1 MEMILKPFRSLKEL
15 LSKVEEK
22 DIDYKAEVH
31 WIVYLIPILIIP
43 LALILSLA
51 YYTYALM
58 YMFYPTFLILLWQIR
73 KVLINLSINIF
84 IKDNQLTFRKGVINK
99 TVFDISLKKY
109 EGIYI
114 SQNLLG
120 RILNYGTL
128 TVSTGEISGSFKIK
142 KPNEL
147 RKVILEKTLN

>member
-1 MEMILKPFRSLKEL
+1 MEMILKPFRSFKEL
-15 LSKVEEK
+15 LSKVEDK
-22 DIDYKAEVH
+22 DIEYKAEIH

-43 LALILSLA
+43 VTLILSLA
-51 YYTYALM
+51 YYTYSLM

-120 RILNYGTL
+120 RMLNYGTL

-142 KPNEL
+142 KPHEL